1 MIRCRNI
8 EEGGGSTPLLIIHKP
23 QSPQAS
29 SFRAERS
36 ADPESTAVR
45 MAGDS
50 RLRGND
56 DLRKGI
62 VPFLLLSFEASLE
75 VRARFYLLS
84 IELPCLKQG
93 KSYHMA

>member
-1 MIRCRNI
+1 MISYRNI
-8 EEGGGSTPLLIIHKP
+8 DKP
-23 QSPQAS
+23 QNPRAS

-56 DLRKGI
+56 DLQKGV
-62 VPFLLLSFEASLE
+62 VPFLLLSFEACLE
-75 VRARFYLLS
+75 VRARFFLLS
-84 IELPCLKQG
+84 IEFPCLKQG
-93 KSYHMA
+93 KPYHMA